1 MSPRLGAGKH
11 GGVAT
16 TARVLLCTCPP
27 AAAEKI
33 AKGLLERRL
42 VACVNALPG
51 VVSRFWWKGK
61 LERDDETL
69 LVMKTEAARVPEVI
83 AALRDLHPYEVPELL
98 ALPVEEGAGPYLAW
112 VKEETRG

>member
-1 MSPRLGAGKH
+1 
-11 GGVAT
+11 VAT

-27 AAAEKI
+27 AAAEKV

-42 VACVNALPG
+42 VACVNAVPG
-51 VVSRFWWKGK
+51 IVSRYWWKGN

-83 AALRDLHPYEVPELL
+83 AALKDLHPYEVAELL
-98 ALPVEEGAGPYLAW
+98 SLPVDAGAEPYLAW
-112 VKEETRG
+112 MKDETR